1 MGTSHYIVCETNYL
15 AQHRPELIEGIAN
28 FLCIAWGKKLIT
40 EEIFDRRQPSAH
52 VELIKK
58 GKWRELADVLNADI
72 GSDLILLQ
80 DIGGFQLDPSYK
92 LNFCKTGLANQNGQ
106 NDLIVALCFLVQ
118 SMGNNHIDFASDSPP
133 EELKSGAKMFIQ
145 VVGKL
150 PLLSESSPDGV
161 NTQKFKE
168 YLLKQQSLMESVS
181 QSPKRPRM

>member
-1 MGTSHYIVCETNYL
+1 MGTSHYIVCETDYL

-28 FLCIAWGKKLIT
+28 FLCIAWEKNLIA
-40 EEIFDRRQPSAH
+40 EEIFDRRQSPAH

-58 GKWRELADVLNADI
+58 GKWRELADALNADI

-92 LNFCKTGLANQNGQ
+92 LNFCKTGLSNQHRQ
-106 NDLIVALCFLVQ
+106 NDLIVALFFLVQ

-133 EELKSGAKMFIQ
+133 EELKSGAQMFMQ

-168 YLLKQQSLMESVS
+168 YLLKQQSVMASAS